1 MSVPEGCLVKFA
13 TTQRFK
19 WGEVLERSKV
29 RSLCVHPAWHLWG
42 STTVFLSPGNAW
54 FGHEAKKEDTE
65 DSIHSFAS
73 PGPLFSLPTTS
84 PPPPASFL
92 PTGWLYSLAPLDS
105 SPSGRRHLNWTA
117 AIAVAPSVAPFSL
130 PTKIWTRVRKS
141 LILFKS
147 TLLLRSCIFQ
157 RLLSSE
163 TIVVC
168 RNRNLQMS
176 LTLWTRFIARFM

>member
-1 MSVPEGCLVKFA
+1 MSREVRHDATVQVRRGPRKVKSSFSLRTPCVTSLRVDDGIPVAWQRLV
-13 TTQRFK
+13 RP
-19 WGEVLERSKV
+19 WSKK
-29 RSLCVHPAWHLWG
+29 RGHGRLDPLFRLSG
-42 STTVFLSPGNAW
+42 ST
-54 FGHEAKKEDTE
+54 
-65 DSIHSFAS
+65 
-73 PGPLFSLPTTS
+73 LFSPNHLPPS
-84 PPPPASFL
+84 PASFL

-157 RLLSSE
+157 KLLSSK